1 MTGKLLVVGAGLMGA
16 GIAQVAAVAGY
27 DVTMQDMSDGPL
39 GRGRRQIQDSL
50 ARFEAKGR
58 IPAGT
63 RDSALARIRTVTDL
77 EAASG
82 AEIVVEAV
90 FEDLEVKRDVFRKL
104 DKLAPESAVL
114 ATNTSAIPITSIA
127 AATGRPDSVVGT
139 HFFSPVPMMALCELV
154 RGRRTSDRTLLR
166 AKDFAESC
174 GKTTVVVQRDIAG
187 FVTTRI
193 IAAVGMEAA
202 RLLEQGVISAEDLD
216 TACRL
221 GFGWAMGPLA
231 TSDLTGID
239 VLYQAAMNI
248 YRSTRDPKF
257 FPPESVA
264 RMVEAGDLGRKTG
277 SGFFHYDQQQQ

>member
-1 MTGKLLVVGAGLMGA
+1 MGA

-114 ATNTSAIPITSIA
+114 ATNTSATRPRYA
-127 AATGRPDSVVGT
+127 AGLGAGSGDAPDRGQLRAGVGGCLRCGRPARCLAAYA
-139 HFFSPVPMMALCELV
+139 HP
-154 RGRRTSDRTLLR
+154 
-166 AKDFAESC
+166 
-174 GKTTVVVQRDIAG
+174 RDQ
-187 FVTTRI
+187 
-193 IAAVGMEAA
+193 
-202 RLLEQGVISAEDLD
+202 QG
-216 TACRL
+216 
-221 GFGWAMGPLA
+221 A
-231 TSDLTGID
+231 TSSH
-239 VLYQAAMNI
+239 
-248 YRSTRDPKF
+248 R
-257 FPPESVA
+257 
-264 RMVEAGDLGRKTG
+264 
-277 SGFFHYDQQQQ
+277 